1 MDLSIVLHATKSK
14 GHTVKKREILS
25 QFSLRASKIPINF

>member
-25 QFSLRASKIPINF
+25 QFSLKK